1 VKIKMIST
9 LLSMVI
15 LMTAI
20 FPSFFSVY
28 AEDKQAEM
36 QIQTTSNENLARQ
49 SGVIY
54 QASSEDP
61 LYPVSKAFDG
71 DRIDW
76 ENSRWAAKAFNDQWL
91 EVDFGSVVTFDK
103 IDIYEFDYLK
113 TIRNWRL
120 EYLDGSDWKTI
131 KTGDRFAK
139 GSNVFMFESVQAQ
152 KVRLFVVQAEGD
164 FPSICEFEV
173 YNTKEAQPVKY
184 TVSFNSNGG
193 STVAPLTA
201 IPQKTTITLPPPPTR
216 DGYVFLGW
224 YTDNNTYA
232 HEFTNITR
240 VNENTTLYAKWIDTA
255 SVRHTVTFEV
265 NGGSAVSPITG
276 ILHGATIPELP
287 TSTLLGG
294 FIFEGWFLDDHT
306 FKHEFTSE
314 TAVTASVTVYA
325 KFALQST
332 PEANKALLDVH
343 IEFAQ
348 NLNLDQYLET
358 GKAELLDALANA
370 EEVSEN
376 PSALQE
382 VIDLANHN
390 LKYALYRMRM
400 IPSKDKLEEL
410 ISN

>member
-1 VKIKMIST
+1 MKIKMIST
-9 LLSMVI
+9 LLSVVI

-28 AEDKQAEM
+28 AEDKQAGME
-36 QIQTTSNENLARQ
+36 IQTTSNENLARQ
-49 SGVIY
+49 SGVTY

-76 ENSRWAAKAFNDQWL
+76 DNSRWAAKAFNDQWL

-120 EYLDGSDWKTI
+120 EYHDGLDWKTI

-139 GSNVFMFESVQAQ
+139 GSNVFTFESVQAQ

-173 YNTKEAQPVKY
+173 YNTKEAKPVNY

-193 STVAPLTA
+193 SAVA
-201 IPQKTTITLPPPPTR
+201 
-216 DGYVFLGW
+216 
-224 YTDNNTYA
+224 
-232 HEFTNITR
+232 
-240 VNENTTLYAKWIDTA
+240 
-255 SVRHTVTFEV
+255 
-265 NGGSAVSPITG
+265 AVSPITG

-314 TAVTASVTVYA
+314 TAITASITVYA
-325 KFALQST
+325 KFSLKSS
-332 PEANKALLDVH
+332 PEVNKAWLDAH
-343 IEFAQ
+343 IEFSQ
-348 NLNLDQYLET
+348 NLNLDHYLET

-370 EEVSEN
+370 KEVSEN

-382 VIDLANHN
+382 DIDLANHN

-400 IPSKDKLEEL
+400 KPSKEKLEEL

>member
-1 VKIKMIST
+1 MKIKMIST

-49 SGVIY
+49 SGVTY

-120 EYLDGSDWKTI
+120 EYFDGSDWKTI

-139 GSNVFMFESVQAQ
+139 GSNVFTFESVQAQ

-173 YNTKEAQPVKY
+173 YNTKEAQPVKN

-193 STVAPLTA
+193 SAVAPLTA
-201 IPQKTTITLPPPPTR
+201 IPQESTITLPPPPTR

-240 VNENTTLYAKWIDTA
+240 VNENTTLYAKWI
-255 SVRHTVTFEV
+255 
-265 NGGSAVSPITG
+265 
-276 ILHGATIPELP
+276 
-287 TSTLLGG
+287 
-294 FIFEGWFLDDHT
+294 
-306 FKHEFTSE
+306 
-314 TAVTASVTVYA
+314 YA
-325 KFALQST
+325 KFSLKSSS
-332 PEANKALLDVH
+332 EVNKAWLVAH
-343 IEFAQ
+343 IEFSQ
-348 NLNLDQYLET
+348 NLNLDHYLET

-382 VIDLANHN
+382 DIDLANHN
-390 LKYALYRMRM
+390 LKYALYKMRV